1 MLQRLRVVFHVNV
14 RKRAENL
21 AQNLIVLKAFLH
33 FLVIRAIFTLL
44 WVAPLESDS
53 KGSLLL

>member
-1 MLQRLRVVFHVNV
+1 MLQRLFVVSHVNV
-14 RKRAENL
+14 RKRAENV
-21 AQNLIVLKAFLH
+21 AHNLIFSKAFLH
-33 FLVIRAIFTLL
+33 FLVIRTIFTLL